1 MQRRSFLSRFPVLTA
16 LFGAGA
22 ATPAIAAAAE
32 GARFEPARHSQDDWL
47 DSLPGKHRVV
57 FDTWTAAKFP
67 EAMQFAN
74 NIYRG
79 NRDGY
84 ELSEKEVA
92 IVIVARHRT
101 APFAFNDA
109 MWAKYG
115 KSFAE
120 RMEFLDPKTNKP
132 PTANVHSEQLG
143 KLIKQGVH
151 LAVCNLTTRSTA
163 QRLAELTGV
172 TADEA
177 YKELT
182 TNALPNAHFV
192 AAGVLGATRAQEHG
206 YALVSIG

>member
-1 MQRRSFLSRFPVLTA
+1 MQRRSFLSRFPALAA
-16 LFGAGA
+16 LFGGGA
-22 ATPAIAAAAE
+22 VAPAAAAAAE
-32 GARFEPARHSQDDWL
+32 SRFEPVKHPQDEWL

-57 FDTWTAAKFP
+57 FDTWTASKFP
-67 EAMQFAN
+67 DAMQFAN

-79 NRDGY
+79 NKDGY
-84 ELSEKEVA
+84 ELSEKDVA

-115 KSFAE
+115 TSFSE
-120 RMEFLDPKTNKP
+120 RMDFVDPKTKKA
-132 PTANVHSEQLG
+132 PTSNVYSAQLG
-143 KLIKQGVH
+143 GLLKHGLH
-151 LAVCNLTTRSTA
+151 LAVCNLSTRSTA
-163 QRLAELTGV
+163 QRLAELNGV
-172 TADEA
+172 AADEV

-192 AAGVLGATRAQEHG
+192 AAGVVGATRAQEHG